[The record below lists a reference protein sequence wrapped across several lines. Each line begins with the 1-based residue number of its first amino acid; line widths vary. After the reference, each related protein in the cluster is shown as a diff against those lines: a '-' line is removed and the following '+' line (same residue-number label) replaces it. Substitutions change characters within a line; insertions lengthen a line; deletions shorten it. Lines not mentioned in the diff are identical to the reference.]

1 MTEERKTWRIPVTW
15 EMNGCIKV
23 EAETLAEAMEIAK
36 DDDGVIPIPT
46 DSSYVD
52 GSWELGMDNPDEIR
66 ALYNDNQE
74 DG

>member
-1 MTEERKTWRIPVTW
+1 MAEELKTWNIPVSW
-15 EMNGCIKV
+15 EMYGKIQIK
-23 EAETLAEAMEIAK
+23 AKTLAEAMEIAK